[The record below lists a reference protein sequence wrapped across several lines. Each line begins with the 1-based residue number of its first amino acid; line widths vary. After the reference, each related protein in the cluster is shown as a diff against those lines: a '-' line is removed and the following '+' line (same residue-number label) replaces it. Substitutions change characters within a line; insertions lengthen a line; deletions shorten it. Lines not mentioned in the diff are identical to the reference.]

1 MDEPTHDQEAGVVL
15 AAQAIV
21 DSVALDVDLD
31 AMAADLDGVDSALRR
46 LDDGT
51 YGTCEVCTAD
61 LADDVL
67 EADPVARRCAN
78 HPLATTLPGTAPRF
92 EAASP
97 VEPEEPDEP
106 ADADAEEATSADVGD
121 VADVAKDVAG
131 AADLED
137 PDDGA
142 PPPYV

>member
-1 MDEPTHDQEAGVVL
+1 ML

-31 AMAADLDGVDSALRR
+31 VIAADLDGVDAALRR

-67 EADPVARRCAN
+67 EADPVARRCPN

-92 EAASP
+92 EVAP
-97 VEPEEPDEP
+97 PT
-106 ADADAEEATSADVGD
+106 DAGPSDD
-121 VADVAKDVAG
+121 VAQDTDDVEASDDVAG
-131 AADLED
+131 DT
-137 PDDGA
+137 DDGA
-142 PPPYV
+142 SPPS

>member
-97 VEPEEPDEP
+97 VEPEEP
-106 ADADAEEATSADVGD
+106 ADADAEEATSADV
-121 VADVAKDVAG
+121 ADVAKDVAD